1 MHLITGGRCMGKRA
15 YAEKFYGNNFKSVC
29 NLKNENLFEADLIL
43 NLHTGVRN
51 LMRHDI
57 EPVNYFIE
65 HLDIIRNSVL
75 IGDDINCGVIPIEKF
90 ERQWRDATGI
100 LYQELALKSD
110 TVTYI
115 WSGLPLKLKG

>member
-1 MHLITGGRCMGKRA
+1 MGKRA
-15 YAEKFYGNNFKSVC
+15 YAMKTHDKIKTICDLANED
-29 NLKNENLFEADLIL
+29 LKESDMII
-43 NLHTGVRN
+43 NLHSGVRN